1 MAQYLTNHDP
11 NCKYFG
17 PAEDHDTMAFKVYV
31 AALRSGQN
39 VKYLTCP
46 MPAKHNYDDWGYYTN
61 SVSSGRFN
69 HFGCIVGIDNEGDY
83 SKFWREMDKLN
94 D

>member
-11 NCKYFG
+11 VTTFLS
-17 PAEDHDTMAFKVYV
+17 HDNMAFMVYV

-46 MPAKHNYDDWGYYTN
+46 MPPEYDYGDDGYYSQN
-61 SVSSGRFN
+61 VKSGEFN
-69 HFGCIVGIDNEGDY
+69 HFGCIVGIDNEFDY
-83 SKFWREMDKLN
+83 SKFWREMDKLEA
-94 D
+94 